1 LQVWLRSIP
10 GKVHIVTG
18 GYTGIGL
25 ALAKILYQ
33 KNATIYIAGSDKEK
47 FDKAMADLKK
57 DIPSSKGSIEFLKLD
72 LADQSTIKASADEF
86 LKKESRLDVL
96 TNNAGVMSPPA
107 KSVDA
112 HGHDLMMGTNV
123 LGPWL
128 FTQYLLPILKSTAV
142 TAPPGTVRVIWAG
155 SLLDFAEKGGV
166 QFDEETGQPKLHS
179 VQQTN
184 YMQSKVANA
193 FLASEFARRY
203 GREGII
209 SVGFNPGNL
218 KTELGR
224 HKSAVFLLLVRP
236 LLYEPKFGAY
246 TMLYAGWSSDIDMSM
261 NGTYIWPFGRIAVLK
276 PDLVAAMKSKE
287 EGGTGEGKRLWEW
300 CEKECGKYL

>member
-1 LQVWLRSIP
+1 
-10 GKVHIVTG
+10 VHIVTG

-25 ALAKILYQ
+25 ALVQILYA
-33 KNATIYIAGSDKEK
+33 KNATIYVAGRDKGK
-47 FDKAMADLKK
+47 FDKAIASLK
-57 DIPSSKGSIEFLKLD
+57 DATPSSKGRIEFLKLD
-72 LADQSTIKASADEF
+72 LADQSTVKASADEF
-86 LKKESRLDVL
+86 LEKESRLDVL
-96 TNNAGVMSPPA
+96 INNAGVMSPPP

-128 FTQYLLPILKSTAV
+128 FTQYLLPVLKSTAA
-142 TAPPGTVRVIWAG
+142 TAPSGTVRVVWLG

-166 QFDEETGQPKLHS
+166 QFDEGTGQPKLHS
-179 VQQTN
+179 AQQTN

-193 FLASEFARRY
+193 FLASEFAQRY
-203 GREGII
+203 GRDGII
-209 SVGFNPGNL
+209 SVGVNPGNL

-224 HKSAVFLLLVRP
+224 HKGAVFLLLVRP
-236 LLYEPKFGAY
+236 LLYEPKYGAC
-246 TMLYAGWSSDIDMSM
+246 TILYAGWSSDIDESM
-261 NGTYIWPFGRIAVLK
+261 NGSYVWPFGRKAVLK
-276 PDLVAAMKSKE
+276 PDLLAAMKSKE